1 MGGGMSDDD
10 FFNELANAIHKL
22 RTAFL
27 KRGLEPPLSIELG
40 SIEAGRRFQLSIPK
54 DMIAASFGFSQRD
67 KPDPDVIIPFMGVEI
82 RYPAELRNRP
92 GGRVD
97 FDDGVA
103 GRSFYSLDGK
113 RIR

>member
-1 MGGGMSDDD
+1 
-10 FFNELANAIHKL
+10 
-22 RTAFL
+22 
-27 KRGLEPPLSIELG
+27 
-40 SIEAGRRFQLSIPK
+40 
-54 DMIAASFGFSQRD
+54 
-67 KPDPDVIIPFMGVEI
+67 VIIPFMGVEI

>member
-1 MGGGMSDDD
+1 MAENEFFDD
-10 FFNELANAIHKL
+10 FANAVHKL
-22 RTAFL
+22 RSAFL
-27 KRGLEPPLSIELG
+27 KHGLEPPTAIELG
-40 SIEAGRRFQLSIPK
+40 SIESGRRLQLSLPEN
-54 DMIAASFGFSQRD
+54 MIAAGYGLNQRD

-82 RYPAELRNRP
+82 RYPAELRKRP

-103 GRSFYSLDGK
+103 GRSFYSIDGT